1 MRMKNCALVMVWTV
15 VCVFSGYSQVTTG
28 TISGTVKDSTGAV
41 LPGVQVVILNA
52 DTGLSRTVSS
62 DARGHYAAPQLSLGN
77 YRVSASLE
85 GFQTE
90 VHSGI
95 VLTVGRE
102 AVVDIPMTVGAVTQT
117 VEVTGEAPLVQTTES
132 TVGYLVADKSIRELP
147 LNGRDVTQLILLNP
161 GVVSAVTSRADSG
174 TVGFGKRISIS
185 GSRGEDNAYL
195 LDGSYINDFSRHI
208 PAGPSGALLGAETVR
223 EFQVLT
229 NAFSAQYSRAMGGV
243 FNAVSKSGANDW
255 HGSLYEYL
263 RNSALDARDFFDIQN
278 APAPSPP
285 PPFRRN
291 QFGGTVSGPV
301 LRDRAFFFAAFEAM
315 RESLTQ
321 TSSNVVP
328 TEDAKKGIGVLTG
341 SQTISAKVTPFL
353 QFFPSPTPS
362 GRVFGITAEY
372 IFPATQPTREDFG
385 QGRYDHQLSDSDSV
399 FARFTASNS
408 NRARVADYPGNVS
421 NQNLNSRLVTLAHT
435 RILSARALN
444 AFRFSFNRVAPIAN
458 TTGFPTVSG
467 VPTVPGQALPG
478 VSPGNSITGYNTNVT
493 PKIQWLTNRFN
504 EQDDFSLS
512 LGAHAL
518 KIGGML
524 ERMQFNA
531 DQPNRANGT
540 WTFANFANFL
550 QAIPNNYRG
559 TPPQTGVGSVRAMRQ
574 WFYSL
579 YVQDDWQVKPGL
591 TLNLGLRW
599 DDSSVPTEVHGWIAN
614 LRHREDLA
622 PTIGDPFWKNKP
634 GNLAP
639 RLGFAWTPLASGK
652 TSVRGG
658 WGLFYVPLD
667 PGVWF
672 RSMARVAP
680 LFPEYDF
687 SIAANAPA
695 VTTFP
700 DALAAIAAS
709 TLGTPYGTVYV
720 FQYDNIRTPHTMQY
734 NLNVQ
739 QQVDASSVL
748 TVGYVGNRGMNLTA
762 LENYNQPTAFFNGR
776 SLEVPSTATRVNPNF
791 ECICFYNNT
800 TDSWYNALTVAY
812 QRRFSAG
819 LQTQVSYTWAKTINE
834 NDGNNTAANVTTS
847 DFAQLKYTYDGAA
860 NRGVS
865 GYGIPK
871 ALIINYS
878 YDIPFGRGMD
888 GILGRVVSGW
898 QMSGIFTAQKGQPFT
913 VTSGTPTALANT
925 TVGTRSPNAVAG
937 RSKDDIMSGTTAGC
951 TFVSGIPGPYNAAA
965 SAASSVAP
973 GRELG
978 GPNLYFDPCAYSFA
992 SAWELGNLGR
1002 NTLIG
1007 PSLVKWDFSLAKNF
1021 AVTEQWNLQFR
1032 SELFNIFNHAN
1043 FSGPAASMFSATG
1056 GKQGTAGVISRT
1068 LIGNQRQ
1075 IQFALRLTF

>member
-1 MRMKNCALVMVWTV
+1 MRIRGIAFLLVWTALWV
-15 VCVFSGYSQVTTG
+15 GTAKSQVTTG

-41 LPGVQVVILNA
+41 LPGVQVVILNE

-132 TVGYLVADKSIRELP
+132 SVGYLVADKSIRELP

-229 NAFSAQYSRAMGGV
+229 NSFSAQYGRAMGGV
-243 FNAVSKSGANDW
+243 FNAVSKSGTNEW

-291 QFGGTVSGPV
+291 QFGGTGSGPV
-301 LRDRAFFFAAFEAM
+301 ARDRSFFFAAFEAM

-321 TSSNVVP
+321 TTINVVP

-341 SQTISAKVTPFL
+341 SQTISPKVTPFL
-353 QFFPSPTPS
+353 QFFPSPSPS
-362 GRVFGITAEY
+362 GRRFPDGITAQF
-372 IFPATQPTREDFG
+372 IFPANQPTREDFG
-385 QGRYDHQLSDSDSV
+385 QGRFDHQLSSNDSF

-408 NRARVADYPGNVS
+408 NRTRVSDYPGNVS
-421 NQNLNSRLVTLAHT
+421 DQNLNSRLVTLSET
-435 RILSARALN
+435 RILSPRALN
-444 AFRFSFNRVAPIAN
+444 AFRFSFNRVAPVAN
-458 TTGFPTVSG
+458 TTGFPTVAG

-478 VSPGNSITGYNTNVT
+478 VSPGNSISGYNTNVT
-493 PKIQWLTNRFN
+493 PKIQFLTNRFN
-504 EQDDFSLS
+504 EQDDFSLT
-512 LGAHAL
+512 LGAHSV
-518 KIGGML
+518 KMGGML
-524 ERMQFNA
+524 ERLQFNA

-540 WTFANFANFL
+540 WSFSSFANFL

-559 TPPQTGVGSVRAMRQ
+559 TPPQTGRGSVRGMRQ
-574 WFYSL
+574 WFYAL
-579 YVQDDWQVKPGL
+579 YLQDDWQVKPGL

-599 DDSSVPTEVHGWIAN
+599 DDSSVPTEVNGLIVN
-614 LRHREDLA
+614 LRQRADSA
-622 PTIGDPFWKNKP
+622 PTVGDPLWKGKP

-639 RLGFAWTPLASGK
+639 RFGFAWAPFANGK

-680 LFPEYDF
+680 LFPEFDF
-687 SIAANAPA
+687 SIATNSP
-695 VTTFP
+695 VVSTFP
-700 DALAAIAAS
+700 DALAAIQAAIANLS
-709 TLGTPYGTVYV
+709 PFGTVFV
-720 FQYDNIRTPHTMQY
+720 FQYDDIRTPHAMQY
-734 NLNVQ
+734 NFNVQ
-739 QQVDASSVL
+739 QQLDSSSVL
-748 TVGYVGNRGMNLTA
+748 TVGYVGNRGLNLTA
-762 LENYNQPTAFFNGR
+762 LENYNMTTAFYNGN
-776 SLEVPSTATRVNPNF
+776 SLEVPAGATKFNPNF

-800 TDSWYNALTVAY
+800 TDSWYNALTVAF

-819 LQTQVSYTWAKTINE
+819 LQTQLSFTWAKTINE

-847 DFAQLKYTYDGAA
+847 DFAQLKYTYDGGA
-860 NRGVS
+860 NRGLS
-865 GYGIPK
+865 GYGIPR
-871 ALIINYS
+871 ALSINYS
-878 YDIPFGRGMD
+878 YEIPLGKGMG
-888 GILGRVVSGW
+888 GIPGHVLSGW
-898 QMSGIFTAQKGQPFT
+898 QLSGIFTAQQGQPFT
-913 VTSGTPTALANT
+913 VTASTPAALSVAQ
-925 TVGTRSPNAVAG
+925 VGTRSPNAVSG
-937 RSKDDIMSGTTAGC
+937 RSRDDI
-951 TFVSGIPGPYNAAA
+951 I
-965 SAASSVAP
+965 
-973 GRELG
+973 LG
-978 GPNLYFDPCAYSFA
+978 GPNLYFDPQAYTA
-992 SAWELGNLGR
+992 PGARELGNTGR

-1021 AVTEQWNLQFR
+1021 ALTELWNLQFR
-1032 SELFNIFNHAN
+1032 SEFFNIFNHAN
-1043 FSGPAASMFSATG
+1043 FSGPAANLFTAAG
-1056 GKQGTAGVISRT
+1056 ARVGNAGVISRT
-1068 LIGNQRQ
+1068 LNQNQRQ